1 MTYLLSKKNLWT
13 LVFGG
18 LFALLLLPTDSFA
31 QSRKVAKR
39 SGNDVYTKA
48 KANRTTAKRTYN
60 NTARRTT
67 STAQRPTSST
77 RRTYTKTTRSK
88 AATNSRTLS
97 TNRARGTAQNRASSQ
112 ATNANRRTRR
122 AVDTAP
128 RRATSATIPAS
139 NARVNNNRAE
149 RNAASSFNYT
159 ANERNDYCNN
169 YYRGINNWNRTFWL
183 SNHYTPSYY
192 DLSYSRF
199 PFRNGVQ
206 SQRFRYMGQR
216 LWFYDGIWF
225 KKRFGRYYAI
235 DAPIGLCVDSLPIG
249 GEMIWYRGDKYVIY
263 RGTAY
268 RMLPFGGFQVVQMLT
283 RF

>member
-1 MTYLLSKKNLWT
+1 MTNLLKKKNLWT

-18 LFALLLLPTDSFA
+18 LFALLLMPTDSFA

-39 SGNDVYTKA
+39 GGNDVYTAA

-60 NTARRTT
+60 NTTRRTT
-67 STAQRPTSST
+67 ATATRPTSST
-77 RRTYTKTTRSK
+77 KRTYTNTTRSN
-88 AATNSRTLS
+88 AAKKSRTIS
-97 TNRARGTAQNRASSQ
+97 TNRATRTAQTRAASEVTYS
-112 ATNANRRTRR
+112 NRRTKR

-128 RRATSATIPAS
+128 RRASG
-139 NARVNNNRAE
+139 NAAAVNTRVNNNRNE
-149 RNAASSFNYT
+149 RNTASNFNYT

-169 YYRGINNWNRTFWL
+169 YYRGINNWNRTFWT
-183 SNHYTPSYY
+183 SIHYTPSYY
-192 DLSYSRF
+192 DLTYNRF
-199 PFRNGVQ
+199 PYRNGLET
-206 SQRFRYMGQR
+206 QRVRYMGQR

-235 DAPIGLCVDSLPIG
+235 DAPIGLCIDSLPVG
-249 GEMIWYRGDKYVIY
+249 GEMIWYRGEKYVIY

-268 RMLPFGGFQVVQMLT
+268 RMLPFGGFQVVRMLT